1 MFLIMKK
8 IFIFLTLSLVLFLA
22 NTIAAYA
29 DGGWA
34 NVAAILNV
42 NNSGATNYLLY
53 NAAWNVN
60 VNLSSATPLDG
71 HDFGNVT
78 SLTLNGGIGAGWA
91 SHDKGDYYNGNSFVL
106 YYRVYATSAT
116 PPSTWSNIPISTQTF
131 YDKNNNWEFT
141 TNNAAVDLLQQ
152 VSNAPGTYY
161 VEITMSKDQ
170 FYNGGDW
177 NSMVPG
183 GQSVAY
189 SPDSAGYKA
198 TFTIQGPATGVVTPG
213 STPVQWNVSNRMLTV
228 KMSNRGFVEVFTMS
242 GQLID
247 KQEVNGNYSHLLSPG
262 IYIVKANGETFKVL
276 IS

>member
-29 DGGWA
+29 DGDWA

-42 NNSGATNYLLY
+42 SNSDSTNYLLY
-53 NAAWNVN
+53 RNKDDWSVH
-60 VNLSSATPLDG
+60 VNLSTSILLDG

-78 SLTLNGGIGAGWA
+78 SLTLNGGIGGGWA
-91 SHDKGDYYNGNSFVL
+91 NNGDYYNGNSFVL
-106 YYRVYATSAT
+106 YYRVYATSAN
-116 PPSTWSNIPISTQTF
+116 PPSTWSNIPISNQT
-131 YDKNNNWEFT
+131 YQSGNNWEFT
-141 TNNAAVDLLQQ
+141 TDNAAVDLLQQ
-152 VSNAPGTYY
+152 VNNAPGTYY

-170 FYNGGDW
+170 FYSGGDW

-189 SPDSAGYKA
+189 NPASAGYKA

>member
-8 IFIFLTLSLVLFLA
+8 NFIFLTLSLVLFLA

-29 DGGWA
+29 DGDWA
-34 NVAAILNV
+34 DVAATLNV
-42 NNSGATNYLLY
+42 NNSGSTNYLLY
-53 NAAWNVN
+53 KTNWYAN

-71 HDFGNVT
+71 YDFGNVT

-91 SHDKGDYYNGNSFVL
+91 NDYNYYDGTSFVL

-116 PPSTWSNIPISTQTF
+116 PPSTWSNIPISTQT
-131 YDKNNNWEFT
+131 YQSGNNWEFT
-141 TNNAAVDLLQQ
+141 TNSAAVDLLQQ

-161 VEITMSKDQ
+161 VEITMAKNQYWNSG
-170 FYNGGDW
+170 NW